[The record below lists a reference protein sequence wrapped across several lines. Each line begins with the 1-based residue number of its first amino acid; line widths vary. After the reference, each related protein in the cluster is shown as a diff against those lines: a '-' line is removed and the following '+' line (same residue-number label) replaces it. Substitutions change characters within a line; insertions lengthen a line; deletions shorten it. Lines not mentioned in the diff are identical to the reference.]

1 MDSIFSPRGGHPEVS
16 AVETVQSG
24 SNSHHHLQYA
34 AETKKVAGPT
44 RGAEGTKEQREN
56 LHPERNGTCQSSA
69 VVAANGRSRDRNDR
83 SKSPPRSSGSSGVSS
98 PSAPANGPPPSVP
111 ATNGTNG
118 VTATSGTGQPP
129 TVRGSGP
136 NGELTLKDIP
146 VSGISFQEVFKPDHE
161 GPPITQVII
170 YKPKSGKGQPTAKV
184 IVTKP
189 YPRKR
194 QTRGRKGQTM
204 PSGTAAVP
212 CTSNSAAFGNSAG
225 ASTSKNFSVNNIAGP
240 VVGQQVVPVLCGQQP
255 AGASDAPR
263 FEATSSNAKSDY
275 VSICIEQ
282 PADSEEQDGGAS
294 VQVSL
299 PQQRVSAQ
307 SNQDQNGGLRT
318 AESSLVQG
326 VVRPQRSGAD
336 ESVEQLVCQVDPSIF
351 FCSETIPAPA
361 GLGATSAMLP
371 PVSTNYRQ
379 HYVNDPYYQYYDSV
393 AGVHRFY
400 PLFKSNSYHA
410 YPRAG
415 MGFGVEEQP
424 VLPIDYSRYAV
435 AAPVCSPPVVPA
447 TTPSSSMATQ
457 QHQQQRSSS
466 RSQAAGTSTY
476 GAPAA
481 AQRYQDPRIGMVPTA
496 SEQQQQLQ
504 RSSTSS
510 GAPIQQEML
519 DLRKNRTVVLQRP
532 SSRSAGYQ
540 YHEPQGMIPATTS
553 ATASSMA
560 CGDLQRSTVRPH
572 AAPSTSTSASGL
584 TKGRSESHS
593 TGESASGS
601 ASSSSFA
608 SSAGNGR
615 GYGIP
620 TLSQQMRQ
628 YKREQQL
635 QAAAMAAKQQQST
648 MSRFWQETTAS
659 RPTGPPVKTGWDYD
673 RIMARTKKDVQ
684 NSINEYKK
692 NVTSSL
698 YGGGGGGSG
707 GSGPSSSGSGSGTD
721 TASGESVG
729 GPEPPGPSPFRLRKN
744 YSYSHLD
751 KHVRDHLTEEE
762 FYRLVQE
769 SESTPIYWDPH
780 HSCQPWHYGSAGG
793 SGGGAAVGG
802 PNLAGTS
809 HGGIFVGMPLCKS
822 FSSDAMG
829 LHALPPTPSVA
840 PSAPSPLSALQQL
853 LAYQTQQQQQQQPL
867 GCPAYPPPPMP
878 MAMNQ
883 QQQRHQQNPSST
895 AASSYGGHA
904 QQSPSSSTISM
915 SGEPSAG
922 RPQLAKPTRGGFAG
936 SAGVREGATATP
948 QQPPPPPPSSIAD
961 NISMANRLISQN
973 NNLLLQKSAS
983 FRKQHPFS
991 AASLSQSAARPD
1003 PAPAPA
1009 PLAKSSSALAALP
1022 GASGVGQPPIRV
1034 QQPPSQPPPPPPPPR
1049 ANGGVVVEPPAS
1061 PSGSSRLNPDAKHF
1075 TPTNRQAS
1083 AVTRSN
1089 SGTFYVSRSGRIEPL
1104 PPVAGTGGGPSSSG
1118 ATTSNCLFSSSV
1130 HVVPTFIQKGIVLS
1144 KSATQIVTYGEPAQ
1158 TRETSSQQDDNNE
1171 EEEEEATIVPGPSD
1185 DDDDDDEPDEE
1196 DEEEEEE
1203 EEEEEVQV
1211 IVEEDN
1217 DHHQQHREH
1226 DKDDDHSRGGDGGLG
1241 GGGVGSGASDMSDMR
1256 RGGEG
1261 EQQHHQNQQHPNRV
1275 GDGLQH
1281 KRLPLKS
1288 VGSYAYQET
1297 TDLSRSE
1304 MDGGNGN
1311 AVGRYS
1317 ATPTMYPKSF
1327 DHYLLPAVG
1336 SGASSHVSSRAI
1348 ARHQHQLRLLPEQQ
1362 QSKPAPPPR
1371 IYTSKSSIFLA
1382 TGSGRDRGDA
1392 DPSGTGL
1399 DPEQYRLLLLS
1410 DGEEEDGQLDEEDPE
1425 EDEQEEEQEEEEEEE
1440 DEEDGLEG
1448 ATALG
1453 YRKQTNG
1460 RRPTNK
1466 QLVSYG
1472 GDLIN
1477 SNASD
1482 ENQLAE
1488 DQCTPNDVEVVE
1500 PLFGTWW
1507 CLLATRR
1514 LL

>member
-1 MDSIFSPRGGHPEVS
+1 MEANIRHEPRQQHQQHPHQQFQPHQTASVAPQQVEDMYSADIEFMSNYVKNLPDYGG
-16 AVETVQSG
+16 
-24 SNSHHHLQYA
+24 A
-34 AETKKVAGPT
+34 A
-44 RGAEGTKEQREN
+44 
-56 LHPERNGTCQSSA
+56 
-69 VVAANGRSRDRNDR
+69 
-83 SKSPPRSSGSSGVSS
+83 
-98 PSAPANGPPPSVP
+98 SAPLPPPPS
-111 ATNGTNG
+111 
-118 VTATSGTGQPP
+118 
-129 TVRGSGP
+129 
-136 NGELTLKDIP
+136 
-146 VSGISFQEVFKPDHE
+146 
-161 GPPITQVII
+161 
-170 YKPKSGKGQPTAKV
+170 
-184 IVTKP
+184 
-189 YPRKR
+189 
-194 QTRGRKGQTM
+194 
-204 PSGTAAVP
+204 AA
-212 CTSNSAAFGNSAG
+212 
-225 ASTSKNFSVNNIAGP
+225 
-240 VVGQQVVPVLCGQQP
+240 
-255 AGASDAPR
+255 
-263 FEATSSNAKSDY
+263 
-275 VSICIEQ
+275 
-282 PADSEEQDGGAS
+282 
-294 VQVSL
+294 
-299 PQQRVSAQ
+299 
-307 SNQDQNGGLRT
+307 
-318 AESSLVQG
+318 
-326 VVRPQRSGAD
+326 
-336 ESVEQLVCQVDPSIF
+336 
-351 FCSETIPAPA
+351 
-361 GLGATSAMLP
+361 LP

-466 RSQAAGTSTY
+466 RSQAAGPSTY

-481 AQRYQDPRIGMVPTA
+481 AQRYQDPRIGMVPTT

-540 YHEPQGMIPATTS
+540 YQEPQGMIPATTS

-698 YGGGGGGSG
+698 YGGGGGGGGSG

-878 MAMNQ
+878 MPMNQ
-883 QQQRHQQNPSST
+883 QQQRHQQNPPST

-922 RPQLAKPTRGGFAG
+922 RPQLAKQTRGGFAG
-936 SAGVREGATATP
+936 SAGVREGAIATP

-1104 PPVAGTGGGPSSSG
+1104 PQVAGTGGGPSSSG

-1203 EEEEEVQV
+1203 EEEEEVEV

-1226 DKDDDHSRGGDGGLG
+1226 DKDDDHSRGGGGGLG
-1241 GGGVGSGASDMSDMR
+1241 GGGVGGGASNMSDMR

-1472 GDLIN
+1472 GDVIN

-1488 DQCTPNDVEVVE
+1488 DQCTPNDVE
-1500 PLFGTWW
+1500 
-1507 CLLATRR
+1507 CLTTCFCVL
-1514 LL
+1514 